1 MTINRSTLL
10 ILSMTAITTVTT
22 AFAPSTAV
30 SARGTQQQLYWMALP
45 LHDAEAGK
53 AASWA
58 GARFG
63 DEFLSSGHYSASETH
78 GHTSSNAMDLPP
90 SQHGGG
96 TRAHHYTPST
106 THPKSKSYQTSTWD
120 GSAHTESGNDAL
132 EWSGA
137 RRGDY
142 GVIGK
147 KATPTAAQWHE

>member
-1 MTINRSTLL
+1 MIYN
-10 ILSMTAITTVTT
+10 
-22 AFAPSTAV
+22 
-30 SARGTQQQLYWMALP
+30 
-45 LHDAEAGK
+45 
-53 AASWA
+53 
-58 GARFG
+58 RFG

-90 SQHGGG
+90 SQNKGG
-96 TRAHHYTPST
+96 AHQYTPST

-120 GSAHTESGNDAL
+120 GSAHTESGNDDL

>member
-1 MTINRSTLL
+1 MIYN
-10 ILSMTAITTVTT
+10 
-22 AFAPSTAV
+22 
-30 SARGTQQQLYWMALP
+30 
-45 LHDAEAGK
+45 
-53 AASWA
+53 
-58 GARFG
+58 RFG

-78 GHTSSNAMDLPP
+78 GHTSSNAMDLP
-90 SQHGGG
+90 SQHGG